1 MLDHFTLV
9 MEWKKLFHL
18 KQCSGA
24 KKFQIF
30 GHSVLSPIVMFW
42 RMKTYNFHASFT
54 PKKIIGRLFKW
65 NIEVK
70 SKEGRH
76 ENWRSCQFIVTYRI
90 CNPKRGFQVFFAV
103 KKMAFFSF
111 SSFFLPRQDQPCFN
125 TCLLKIQFLADF
137 WVVPGNPI
145 SGARSIIITSMK
157 CFQNLLDDEVG
168 VVVCSENVIK
178 IFHWEFS
185 DLRKFT
191 LKMVCQKCDFWWDF
205 FFFFE
210 YMA

>member
-9 MEWKKLFHL
+9 MEWKNLFHL
-18 KQCSGA
+18 KQWSGV
-24 KKFQIF
+24 KNFQIF

-90 CNPKRGFQVFFAV
+90 CNPKHGFRGVFFLFFV
-103 KKMAFFSF
+103 FCCEKKMAFF
-111 SSFFLPRQDQPCFN
+111 
-125 TCLLKIQFLADF
+125 
-137 WVVPGNPI
+137 
-145 SGARSIIITSMK
+145 
-157 CFQNLLDDEVG
+157 
-168 VVVCSENVIK
+168 
-178 IFHWEFS
+178 
-185 DLRKFT
+185 
-191 LKMVCQKCDFWWDF
+191 F
-205 FFFFE
+205 FFFFFCQGKTSLVSTLAF
-210 YMA
+210 YKSNFWLIFGYV

>member
-103 KKMAFFSF
+103 KKMAFFLF
-111 SSFFLPRQDQPCFN
+111 LLFFAKARPALFQHLPF
-125 TCLLKIQFLADF
+125 K
-137 WVVPGNPI
+137 NPI
-145 SGARSIIITSMK
+145 FGWFLGSTGKSDFGRTIYHYNFYEMFSK
-157 CFQNLLDDEVG
+157 FVG
-168 VVVCSENVIK
+168 WWSWCCCML
-178 IFHWEFS
+178 W
-185 DLRKFT
+185 
-191 LKMVCQKCDFWWDF
+191 KCDKDLS
-205 FFFFE
+205 
-210 YMA
+210 

>member
-103 KKMAFFSF
+103 KKMAFFLF
-111 SSFFLPRQDQPCFN
+111 LLFFAKARPALFQHLPF
-125 TCLLKIQFLADF
+125 I
-137 WVVPGNPI
+137 NPI
-145 SGARSIIITSMK
+145 FGWFLGMYR
-157 CFQNLLDDEVG
+157 
-168 VVVCSENVIK
+168 
-178 IFHWEFS
+178 
-185 DLRKFT
+185 
-191 LKMVCQKCDFWWDF
+191 
-205 FFFFE
+205 
-210 YMA
+210 